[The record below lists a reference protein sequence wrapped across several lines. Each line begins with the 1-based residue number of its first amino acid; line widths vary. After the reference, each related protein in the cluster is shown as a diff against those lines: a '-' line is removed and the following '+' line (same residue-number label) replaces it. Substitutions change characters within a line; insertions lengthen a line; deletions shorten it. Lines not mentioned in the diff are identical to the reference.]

1 MRFLMGFGGYL
12 RSNHPLATML
22 LLLVEFFCYFRC
34 VDYWK
39 LLDVYL
45 FRFYHLGQVHDLL
58 LGGDEGTGEVLLGV
72 VEQGEILCVLELETG
87 EVFLEREGKG

>member
-1 MRFLMGFGGYL
+1 MRFLIGFRGYL
-12 RSNHPLATML
+12 GSNHAFTVML
-22 LLLVEFFCYFRC
+22 LLLVEFVCYFGC

-58 LGGDEGTGEVLLGV
+58 LSGDEGTSEVLLGV
-72 VEQGEILCVLELETG
+72 VEQGEILGILEFGTG
-87 EVFLEREGKG
+87 EVFLEREGEG